1 MPTKKI
7 KHEVRVGF
15 HFRDRNH
22 KIILR
27 NQKDADDPPIIS
39 IVRESFEYGE
49 KFKIN
54 DLILSVN
61 GKKIKTI
68 NEWFRI
74 KEKLKWKQKIKFVL
88 LRDKTKIVSTIQLKS
103 FDEFKQKT
111 IMIGVDVVKYLKNF
125 VKVSNIDYFPQKDQ
139 VLKVKS

>member
-1 MPTKKI
+1 MPIKKI

-27 NQKDADDPPIIS
+27 DQKDADDPPIIS

-61 GKKIKTI
+61 GKK
-68 NEWFRI
+68 
-74 KEKLKWKQKIKFVL
+74 
-88 LRDKTKIVSTIQLKS
+88 
-103 FDEFKQKT
+103 
-111 IMIGVDVVKYLKNF
+111 
-125 VKVSNIDYFPQKDQ
+125 
-139 VLKVKS
+139 